1 MTCRIC
7 LEGGNTISV
16 CKCQGTHGSVH
27 LACVQQWIEYSGASQ
42 CELCREEYE
51 PIVTQHRPQLKR
63 GIIIIF
69 GIINSLL
76 HSYVVIAVN
85 GQNEPFY
92 YSLLF
97 NTLQLVLWIISYN
110 RESTKEQVRCIVLW
124 TIVFFTTSSLLRLR
138 MNVNNSIVVFD
149 YSLTA
154 FVMLLRSFT
163 SNSKIEPGQC
173 CRK

>member
-1 MTCRIC
+1 MRMTCRIC

-92 YSLLF
+92 YIIQHTPIGTLDYIVQSRINERTDVLSCGQLF
-97 NTLQLVLWIISYN
+97 FLQ
-110 RESTKEQVRCIVLW
+110 RRC
-124 TIVFFTTSSLLRLR
+124 SG
-138 MNVNNSIVVFD
+138 
-149 YSLTA
+149 YA
-154 FVMLLRSFT
+154 
-163 SNSKIEPGQC
+163 
-173 CRK
+173 